1 MQFRYKA
8 RSGEGEPNEGVI
20 DAASLDLA
28 VASLQRRNFLVISL
42 EPVEGI
48 GGGEHIGKIAEWL
61 GIFENIPTEDIV
73 ILTRQLSTLFEARV
87 PVVESLK
94 IIIGE
99 TENRKLRRHISNLL
113 DDIQGGMPM
122 SGAMARHPEVFSRFY
137 VAMIKSGE
145 ESGKLEDIF
154 KFLADYLER

>member
-8 RSGEGEPNEGVI
+8 RTGEGEGTEGVI
-20 DAASLDLA
+20 DAANLDLA
-28 VASLQRRNFLVISL
+28 VSSLQRRNFLVISI
-42 EPVEGI
+42 EPVEGP
-48 GGGEHIGKIAEWL
+48 GGVERVGKITEWL
-61 GIFENIPTEDIV
+61 GIFESIPMEDVV
-73 ILTRQLSTLFEARV
+73 ILTRQLSTLFEAKV

-94 IIIGE
+94 IITGE
-99 TENRKLRRHISNLL
+99 TENRKLRRHISDLL

-145 ESGKLEDIF
+145 ES
-154 KFLADYLER
+154 